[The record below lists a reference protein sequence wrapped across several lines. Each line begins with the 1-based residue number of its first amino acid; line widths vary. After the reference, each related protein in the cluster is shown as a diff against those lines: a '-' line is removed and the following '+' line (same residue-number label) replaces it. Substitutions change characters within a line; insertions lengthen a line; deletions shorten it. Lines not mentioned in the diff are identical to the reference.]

1 MTKKY
6 EVQYMTRPEIKEHIK
21 NKGTAI
27 LPIGSTEQHGP
38 HLPLGTDT
46 MIAKEMALRL
56 AKRIEAVVY
65 PPIPIGYTW
74 VWRDIPGNLYISI
87 EHLKGMIKDIVRNLD
102 RNNLKK
108 LIIVNAHGA
117 NDSSIKYA
125 IRELTDEI
133 DLDIYY
139 FTYPALDKIKDK
151 IDSKLWHGMLHAEEI
166 ETSMIL
172 AIDEDLCD
180 MDKAVSE
187 YPADDISYN
196 YHHSNLPMGALSESG
211 VFGDATKASSK
222 KGEVIFKITVD
233 HMQEVI
239 EKAEE
244 SKDFKK

>member
-1 MTKKY
+1 MSKKI

-21 NKGTAI
+21 NNGRAI

-46 MIAKEMALRL
+46 MIAREMALRL
-56 AKRIEAVVY
+56 AKRLEAVVY
-65 PPIPIGYTW
+65 PPIPLGYTW
-74 VWRDIPGNLYISI
+74 VWRDIPGNLFVSI
-87 EHLKGMIKDIVRNLD
+87 DHLKGMLKDIIRNLD
-102 RNNLKK
+102 RNHLKE

-125 IRELTDEI
+125 IRELKDE
-133 DLDIYY
+133 LELKVYY
-139 FTYPALDKIKDK
+139 FTYPALDKLKDEM
-151 IDSKLWHGMLHAEEI
+151 DSKLWHGMLHAEEI

-196 YHHSNLPMGALSESG
+196 YHNSNLPMGALSESG
-211 VFGDATKASSK
+211 VFGDATKASK
-222 KGEVIFKITVD
+222 EKGEVMFKITVD
-233 HMQEVI
+233 HMQKI
-239 EKAEE
+239 IEE
-244 SKDFKK
+244 SKRGESNN